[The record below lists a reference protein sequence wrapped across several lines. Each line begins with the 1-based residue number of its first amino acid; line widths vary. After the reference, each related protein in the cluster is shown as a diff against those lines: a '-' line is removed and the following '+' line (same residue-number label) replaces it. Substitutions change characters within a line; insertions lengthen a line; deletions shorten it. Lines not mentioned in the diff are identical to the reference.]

1 MDTKNIRERNAVLR
15 KKLAAK
21 PNDRSLAAF
30 IFGLEH
36 ALVAVKEGKPFVGVF
51 NEFKQDLKHYGDLL
65 QVEKIAPP
73 QKKKIIKKKMAIL
86 ENQLTDE
93 DVAYLAGSYQVC
105 HEVGDREGCRD
116 IIEAFGWFIQLQII
130 SLANDIVSFNDK
142 EDYFAECWARIPE
155 ALETFKPEKGMKLP
169 TYAYFYL
176 LKALGMVLKGSKLKV
191 WDVFKNGKYIK
202 TISASEYNKTAAQLK
217 QQGYVLKSRNL
228 EISYDEAATSR
239 GLKELFGIIT
249 SDDD

>member
-21 PNDRSLAAF
+21 PNDKSFAAF
-30 IFGLEH
+30 LFGLED
-36 ALVAVKEGKPFVGVF
+36 ALSAVEDGKPFVGVL
-51 NEFKQDLKHYGDLL
+51 NKFKIDLVRFIYLL
-65 QVEKIAPP
+65 EREKKAPP
-73 QKKKIIKKKMAIL
+73 QKQKIIKKNMATL

-105 HEVGDREGCRD
+105 HEVGDDEGCRD
-116 IIEAFGWFIQLQII
+116 IIEAFGWYIQLQII

-155 ALETFKPEKGMKLP
+155 ALKTFKPEKGMKLP

-176 LKALGMVLKGSKLKV
+176 LKALGMVLNKLKV

>member
-21 PNDRSLAAF
+21 PNDKSFAAF
-30 IFGLEH
+30 LFGLED
-36 ALVAVKEGKPFVGVF
+36 ALSAVEDGKPFVGAL
-51 NEFKQDLKHYGDLL
+51 NKFKIDLVRFIYLL
-65 QVEKIAPP
+65 QREKKAPP
-73 QKKKIIKKKMAIL
+73 QKQKIIKKNMAAL
-86 ENQLTDE
+86 ESQLTDE

-105 HEVGDREGCRD
+105 HEVGDDEGCRD
-116 IIEAFGWFIQLQII
+116 IIEAFGWYIQLQII

-155 ALETFKPEKGMKLP
+155 ALKTFKPEKGMKLP

-176 LKALGMVLKGSKLKV
+176 LKALGMVLNKLKV